1 MAGPS
6 ISLVNFEGAA
16 ALLRAGRCIVSS
28 MKYINEDAAVR
39 FCQIFDAAAAA
50 DVTVGT
56 TVPVWVLTAGANGG
70 DDDYMGNGIVFTSG
84 IVVAGTT
91 TPDGST
97 AAADNTQHIWAVI
110 E

>member
-6 ISLVNFEGAA
+6 INVVNFEGTA
-16 ALLRAGRCIVSS
+16 ALVRAGICFVTS
-28 MKYINEDAAVR
+28 MKYINEDTAAR

-56 TVPVWVLTAGANGG
+56 TVPYWILTAGANGG
-70 DDDYMGNGIVFTSG
+70 DDDYVGNGLIFRNGIV
-84 IVVAGTT
+84 VVGTT
-91 TPDGST
+91 TALGST
-97 AAADNTQHIWAVI
+97 GAAANTQHIWFVI